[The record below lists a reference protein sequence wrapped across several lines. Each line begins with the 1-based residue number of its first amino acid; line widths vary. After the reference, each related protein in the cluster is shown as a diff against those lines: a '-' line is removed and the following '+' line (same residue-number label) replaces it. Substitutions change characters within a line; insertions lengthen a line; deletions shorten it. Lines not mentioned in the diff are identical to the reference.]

1 MSRVSRSA
9 FLFTL
14 RQGSVY
20 YRQDHALTSP
30 EPHYFIVLSRDI
42 GRLSDAAK
50 YGMLDRLERKI
61 AEELL
66 SRFADAEEYGG
77 TMDAYTVLL
86 APDRCE
92 GLYTA
97 YLCAQ
102 MDFINGEIARYNNDM
117 EIFSAEWDAYAA
129 YLYRTRTHKKSPSFT
144 AL

>member
-1 MSRVSRSA
+1 MQVDMDAERFEQEMRNSPNRQQLIKQRN
-9 FLFTL
+9 FL
-14 RQGSVY
+14 
-20 YRQDHALTSP
+20 
-30 EPHYFIVLSRDI
+30 RDQQANMARI
-42 GRLSDAAK
+42 EDDVA
-50 YGMLDRLERKI
+50 GMLDRLERKI

>member
-1 MSRVSRSA
+1 MFQLTEEQLTIQDLVRTYA
-9 FLFTL
+9 
-14 RQGSVY
+14 QGPIK
-20 YRQDHALTSP
+20 AL
-30 EPHYFIVLSRDI
+30 
-42 GRLSDAAK
+42 
-50 YGMLDRLERKI
+50 
-61 AEELL
+61 AEEIDKTGRVPEENIQGLVDL
-66 SRFADAEEYGG
+66 GILQLTIPEEYGG

>member
-1 MSRVSRSA
+1 MLA
-9 FLFTL
+9 
-14 RQGSVY
+14 G
-20 YRQDHALTSP
+20 D
-30 EPHYFIVLSRDI
+30 IVEKTDEMRPN
-42 GRLSDAAK
+42 GLSDAAK
-50 YGMLDRLERKI
+50 YGMLDRLERKF

-66 SRFADAEEYGG
+66 TRFADAEEYGG